1 VTTPERVLVELEY
14 PDGRRLV
21 QHVTVPLQITDA
33 QRAHLEEATDAF
45 LAETGLSYPKLM
57 VLLMEDIADNAAYH
71 RVCERRGLLP
81 L

>member
-1 VTTPERVLVELEY
+1 MTTPERVLVELQY

-21 QHVTVPLQITDA
+21 QHLTVPLQITAA
-33 QRAHLEEATDAF
+33 QRAHLEEATTTLLDK
-45 LAETGLSYPKLM
+45 TGLTYPKLM